1 MSNLLP
7 FIVAGIATGA
17 VYGLAGVGLVLTYKT
32 SGIFNFAQGAI
43 ATATAFVFFDLHVQH
58 GLSWWL
64 SALISI
70 AAMGPLFGL
79 VLERLAR
86 AASDQPLAIKVVA
99 TVGLLTFTQSVL
111 ILIYGGSYETVPGF
125 LGTGTFTIGATVVT
139 YAQLIILLVALGAT
153 VGLFLYF
160 RLTRG
165 GTAMRAVVDDP
176 GLLDLEGT
184 NPTVVRR
191 KAWIVG
197 ASFAAVSGILLV
209 QLLGQVDPTTFT
221 LLIVQAFAAAAVG
234 RFTNLP
240 ATFAGGI
247 GLGIGAALCTKWFTT
262 GALSGLSSS
271 LPFVVLM
278 VVLLLTPKGPLADL
292 SVSRRTA
299 SAWRFPLW
307 IQGGVGVVV
316 LGFLCIVPAFAGIR
330 LNAWTS
336 LLAYVI
342 LFASL
347 GLLVRT
353 AGVVSLCQV
362 SFQAIGVA
370 AFSHLAVSNG
380 LPWLIALLL
389 AAAIA
394 IPLGALLAIPA
405 IRLSGLYLALVS
417 LGVGLVLQYMFYNQD
432 YMFGSNGFGRS
443 VPRPELSWL
452 DLSSDRGYYYLV
464 LAITTL
470 VAILV
475 VVLTNGRLGRLLG
488 ALRASPVGLATSGA
502 SVNVIQVLVF
512 CLSASLAAISGV
524 LAVGGQV
531 VSANNYQPLISLTL
545 FVVIVISVGRE
556 PWYALIAA
564 AGLTLGPIYISSGNI
579 GTYLQLG
586 FGLAA
591 MGFVLMPPER
601 RGVPASV
608 RNAVDRVRVPRAQP
622 VTAAPTAPVE
632 PVPVP
637 AAAPV
642 PALSAASA
650 RETAAERTGL
660 ELQDIRVQFGGLV
673 AVAGASLDARPG
685 RITGLIGPNGAG
697 KTTLFNACSGLNQPK
712 KGVVKLDGK
721 SIQRKGVAAR
731 ARLGL
736 GRTFQQMQLFDEL
749 TVAAN
754 VAVGR
759 EGGLAGRNPLRHL
772 FGGPRQQRVIDA
784 ATKEALALC
793 DLEAVAD
800 IAVGTLS
807 TGQRRSV
814 EFARCLAGSF
824 DVLLLDEPSSGL
836 DHNETTRFG
845 GIVRRVVRERE
856 VAVLLVEHDLD
867 LVTRICDYI
876 YVLEFG
882 QMLFEGTPA
891 EVLHSEAVQA
901 AYLGDELIE
910 APTDENVSESV

>member
-70 AAMGPLFGL
+70 AVIGPLFGL

-86 AASDQPLAIKVVA
+86 AAADQPLAIKVVA

-111 ILIYGGSYETVPGF
+111 ILIYGDNYETVPGF
-125 LGTGTFTIGATVVT
+125 LGTGTFTIGTTVVT
-139 YAQLIILLVALGAT
+139 YAQLIILLVAVAAT
-153 VGLFLYF
+153 TGLFFYF

-176 GLLDLEGT
+176 ALLDLEGT
-184 NPTVVRR
+184 NPTAVRR

-197 ASFAAVSGILLV
+197 TTFAAMSGILLV
-209 QLLGQVDPTTFT
+209 QLLGQVDPITFT

-307 IQGGVGVVV
+307 MQSSVGLVV

-380 LPWLIALLL
+380 LPWLVALLL

-432 YMFGSNGFGRS
+432 YMFGSSGFGRS

-470 VAILV
+470 VAVLI

-524 LAVGGQV
+524 LAVGGHV
-531 VSANNYQPLISLTL
+531 VSAGNYQPLVSLTL
-545 FVVIVISVGRE
+545 FVVIVITVGRE

-579 GTYLQLG
+579 GNYLQLG

-591 MGFVLMPPER
+591 MLFVLTPPER

-608 RNAVDRVRVPRAQP
+608 QKAVDKVRVPRAK
-622 VTAAPTAPVE
+622 PTE
-632 PVPVP
+632 PITPEKSTPLPTTVPVP
-637 AAAPV
+637 AMSAA
-642 PALSAASA
+642 AASA
-650 RETAAERTGL
+650 TPAEGTGL
-660 ELQDIRVQFGGLV
+660 ELQDIRVQFGGLI
-673 AVAGASLDARPG
+673 AVAGASLEARPG
-685 RITGLIGPNGAG
+685 RVTGLIGPNGAG

-749 TVAAN
+749 TVAEN

-759 EGGLAGRNPLRHL
+759 EGGFAGRNPLRHL
-772 FGGPRQQRVIDA
+772 FGGPRQQRVIDD
-784 ATKEALALC
+784 ATTEALALC
-793 DLEAVAD
+793 DLQAVAD
-800 IAVGTLS
+800 IPVGTLS

-814 EFARCLAGSF
+814 EFARCLAGNF

-845 GIVRRVVRERE
+845 DLVQRVVRERG

-882 QMLFEGTPA
+882 QMLFEGTPP
-891 EVLHSEAVQA
+891 EVLRSEAVQA

-910 APTDENVSESV
+910 ASPAATVSESV